1 VEEVAEAAAA
11 AAAEAKVLARMRE
24 ASAAAAVLLQRGLLE
39 LLREEG
45 VPLEK
50 LSRSAVEE
58 QLPPRA
64 ATPPLPP
71 PPPPP
76 PRAPRDPA
84 LAALLQRARCE
95 AHLPRLEAERLG
107 AADLLLLSEAEL
119 HGLGLGV
126 GARRRLA
133 VLRDQAQQEDGGLAR
148 LLRAL
153 GVAAD
158 APLLASLRRLEAGC
172 GKLWQLTDAQLEA
185 EGVPLGVRR
194 HLALRAATTR
204 ELAQLLDDAGVVA
217 GDALPALC
225 EAHLGG
231 CTELSRASEA
241 QLLAAGLGA
250 KDARR
255 LRRYFEDAPSLA
267 WRGGSLPVAPREE
280 TPRGLPS
287 DVWVWSREVNDPVF
301 SISLRDQMCQ
311 PISTADVVYDSGAGR
326 GQAEKVGFYKHDHH
340 W

>member
-1 VEEVAEAAAA
+1 MAEAEAAV
-11 AAAEAKVLARMRE
+11 AAEAKVLGRMRE
-24 ASAAAAVLLQRGLLE
+24 ASAAAAALLQRGLLE

-58 QLPPRA
+58 QPLPHA
-64 ATPPLPP
+64 ATPSPP
-71 PPPPP
+71 PPQPQ

-84 LAALLQRARCE
+84 LAALLRRARCE
-95 AHLPRLEAERLG
+95 AHLPRLEAEMLG
-107 AADLLLLSEAEL
+107 AADLLQLSEEEL
-119 HGLGLGV
+119 QGLGLGV

-133 VLRDQAQQEDGGLAR
+133 VLRGETQQEDDGLAR

-158 APLLASLRRLEAGC
+158 PPLLASLRRLEAGC
-172 GKLWQLTDAQLEA
+172 GTLWQLTDAQLEA
-185 EGVPLGVRR
+185 EGVPMGVRR
-194 HLALRAATTR
+194 DLALRAAATR
-204 ELAQLLDDAGVVA
+204 ELAQLLEAAGVAA
-217 GDALPALC
+217 GDALAALC
-225 EAHLGG
+225 EARLG

-241 QLLAAGLGA
+241 QLRAAGLGP

-255 LRRYFEDAPSLA
+255 IRRQFEDAPSLA

-280 TPRGLPS
+280 TPRGLPGE
-287 DVWVWSREVNDPVF
+287 VWVWSREVNDPVF
-301 SISLRDQMCQ
+301 SITLRDQMRQ
-311 PISTADVVYDSGAGR
+311 PITTTDAVYDSGPK
-326 GQAEKVGFYKHDHH
+326 GQAEKVGFYAHDHC